1 MVLPLRFLG
10 TSATKNFFIYPLS
23 PTRVYGIIRN
33 VKRGGDS
40 LATRFHTSKQGNN
53 NMKKLIP
60 MIAGVACAITAF
72 AAQKTPLTVSD
83 FEALTPGNP
92 LSMEGT
98 MWTKAETDE
107 APVIATYEGSGTTA
121 YTYDGQDTLTE
132 NAVGNKYLAIE
143 TSAGPLFRN
152 NDSDKQSIATED
164 LYIDTLVKF
173 TVTDAET
180 TPEADADAKL
190 ALWLQ
195 DAGTTTNLMLRCG
208 DHNADTRVLG
218 KKTVTLNAG
227 TIELNDTIWYRLT
240 VRALKSA
247 EIDDMGVAIAAFKIF
262 LNGNELADTDGATE
276 FLACVAGTSLTA
288 VGFKGNG
295 GVDDVAFADELGAPS
310 FAIPPVTKLTIT
322 WDTAKVTSLK
332 INGTAVENTGSA
344 EVEPVEGTVSVT
356 EIVCP
361 DNWFAADQ
369 DFTAESKSFEV
380 VVTTAGAVAGGKKY
394 ASLEAALAA
403 GEGSIMLKSAN
414 VLTAEVVLT
423 DTVEID
429 LAGQTITTN
438 FQETDMFYVRN
449 GSLTIV
455 DSVGNGKIV
464 ATAGDI
470 GTIFYNSGTLVIGS
484 ADGFAPTFEG
494 AKLNDAEG
502 NPASIVKGAFDAT
515 KNTQDEIQGM
525 VANKETD
532 EAVVEGNYIVV
543 KAKSASEPVALTS
556 VVLSTTTVE
565 YGTTTAPTATVKAGE
580 TTVDAANYDISYS
593 AVLTATTAVGTEITV
608 TATAKGT
615 DYKGTASATFTVVAK
630 AVTPAI
636 TLSATT
642 AEFSDTLALPTVTVD
657 GYTLDTDYDVAWDK
671 SLPTENPAEA
681 VELTVTVTMKGN
693 YTGSNTATFTVTPK
707 AASELPGEG
716 FVENKTAYQAWAAAN
731 GITTETEATPDMAAD
746 LAVAFLLGA
755 NKTETVTLAEA
766 AQAKVDELITAAN
779 IDVSKLATGDALT
792 KEFQAA
798 LAANGLQAQLLPTT
812 AADGLVSTATAK
824 FFKLVI
830 KLAVQNAE

>member
-1 MVLPLRFLG
+1 
-10 TSATKNFFIYPLS
+10 
-23 PTRVYGIIRN
+23 
-33 VKRGGDS
+33 
-40 LATRFHTSKQGNN
+40 
-53 NMKKLIP
+53 MKKLIP

-98 MWTKAETDE
+98 MWTKAGSDE

-121 YTYDGQDTLTE
+121 YTYGNQDTLTA
-132 NAVGNKYLAIE
+132 NAVGNNYLAIE

-152 NDSDKQSIATED
+152 NESDKQSIATED

-227 TIELNDTIWYRLT
+227 TIELNDTTWYRLT

-247 EIDDMGVAIAAFKIF
+247 ATDDTGVAIAAFKIF

-423 DTVEID
+423 GTVVID
-429 LAGQTITTN
+429 LAGQTITTD
-438 FQETDMFYVRN
+438 FQETDMFYVKN

-464 ATAGDI
+464 ATADI

-494 AKLNDAEG
+494 AKLNDAAG

-532 EAVVEGNYIVV
+532 EAVVSGDYIVV
-543 KAKSASEPVALTS
+543 KAKSGPEP
-556 VVLSTTTVE
+556 E
-565 YGTTTAPTATVKAGE
+565 PTYAVTIAGGIE
-580 TTVDAANYDISYS
+580 N
-593 AVLTATTAVGTEITV
+593 G
-608 TATAKGT
+608 
-615 DYKGTASATFTVVAK
+615 TVVANVEK
-630 AVTPAI
+630 AEAGTTVTLTVTPATGYQI
-636 TLSATT
+636 A
-642 AEFSDTLALPTVTVD
+642 TVTTNGVKLAAVE
-657 GYTLDTDYDVAWDK
+657 GAYTFVM
-671 SLPTENPAEA
+671 PAEA
-681 VELTVTVTMKGN
+681 VEV
-693 YTGSNTATFTVTPK
+693 SATFTAKQRPTDIEGGS
-707 AASELPGEG
+707 AAQIA
-716 FVENKTAYQAWAAAN
+716 AYDEWAAGKDLTGKTDAQIIDAFILN
-731 GITTETEATPDMAAD
+731 ADVTATAAELETK
-746 LAVAFLLGA
+746 LGA
-755 NKTETVTLAEA
+755 E
-766 AQAKVDELITAAN
+766 ITSEM
-779 IDVSKLATGDALT
+779 V
-792 KEFQAA
+792 AA
-798 LAANGLQAQLLPTT
+798 LAAGETADFTALKKKYPNATFEFVKYTEIETT
-812 AADGLVSTATAK
+812 ATLYKLTAK
-824 FFKLVI
+824 FVP
-830 KLAVQNAE
+830 ANAK